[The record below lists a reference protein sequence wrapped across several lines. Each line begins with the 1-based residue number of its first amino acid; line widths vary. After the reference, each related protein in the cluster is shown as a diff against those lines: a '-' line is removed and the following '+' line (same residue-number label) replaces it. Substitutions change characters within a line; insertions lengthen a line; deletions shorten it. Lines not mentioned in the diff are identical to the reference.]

1 MMKLVWSPLALQ
13 RVSEIAFYIAR
24 DDPDAADRWVVSVF
38 ERVEQVR
45 DFARSGRRVPEVGR
59 VDIRELL
66 YGNYRI
72 IYRIEPKRIAI
83 LTVRHGSQLL
93 PVDEILD

>member
-1 MMKLVWSPLALQ
+1 MNVVWSPLALE
-13 RVSEIAFYIAR
+13 RVSEIALYIAR
-24 DDPDAADRWVVSVF
+24 DDPDAADRWVVSLF
-38 ERVEQVR
+38 ERVEQVQ
-45 DFARSGRRVPEVGR
+45 DFARSGRRVPEIGR

-72 IYRIEPKRIAI
+72 IYRIESKRIAI

>member
-1 MMKLVWSPLALQ
+1 MNVVWSPLALE
-13 RVSEIAFYIAR
+13 RVCEIAVHIAR

-38 ERVEQVR
+38 ERVERVQ
-45 DFARSGRRVPEVGR
+45 DFARSGRRVPEIGR

-72 IYRIEPKRIAI
+72 IYRIESKRIAM

-93 PVDEILD
+93 PVGEILD